1 MQEKFIEIKN
11 LNKTYRGKIK
21 ALKNVSLDIYQGEVL
36 ALIGLNGA
44 GKSTLVKILL
54 QLVIPDSGEILF
66 NTKLFDRSGI
76 KNSIAYLPELFRI
89 PPDMKAYTFLKY
101 MGELSGL
108 NKSEIQ
114 KKIIDISHTL
124 QLEKWLNKPA
134 KKFSKGMMLKL
145 GIAQTLLDD
154 YLLYVLDEPTEG
166 LDPIA
171 RRTVRDIIKSLR
183 DKGCTFIINS
193 HMLSEIELV
202 ADRFAI
208 IHQGEIINIGKVNEL
223 LRGKPVYE
231 VVANVNPNLT
241 QWQFYEYNSLWKCSV
256 STPEELNLL
265 LNDLNNSSV
274 KVHNISMN
282 TLNLED
288 LFLQNIFARD
298 VDNNKN

>member
-66 NTKLFDRSGI
+66 NTKSFDRSGI
-76 KNSIAYLPELFRI
+76 KNSIAYLPELFKI
-89 PPDMKAYTFLKY
+89 PPDMKAYTFLRY

-108 NKSEIQ
+108 NKSEIH
-114 KKIIDISHTL
+114 KKIIDISQTL
-124 QLEKWLNKPA
+124 QLEKWINKPA

-145 GIAQTLLDD
+145 GIAQTLLDN
-154 YLLYVLDEPTEG
+154 YILYILDEPTEG
-166 LDPIA
+166 LDPVA

-208 IHQGEIINIGKVNEL
+208 IHQGEIINVGKVNEL

-231 VVANVNPNLT
+231 VVTNVNPNLT
-241 QWQFYEYNSLWKCSV
+241 KWQFYEYNLLWKCSV

-265 LNDLNNSSV
+265 LNDLNNSSI
-274 KVHNISMN
+274 KVQNISIN

-288 LFLQNIFARD
+288 LFLQNISARN

>member
-171 RRTVRDIIKSLR
+171 RRTVRDIIKSLQ